1 MKNLFTKL
9 TLLALFTF
17 CLESYNIAAP
27 VNSFIS
33 SVSPG
38 INSVNAGRSENIV
51 IYFSQDMDPAT
62 INSTGIL
69 VSGYES
75 GMLTTNIVYNAA
87 SKTAIIDPT
96 ADFKTGELINV
107 SINSIV
113 KTNLNV
119 NIDPVTYLFNVASPR
134 GDGNF
139 TSIPVS
145 QSNLK
150 PADILSGDFDND
162 GATDLMTFNKES
174 HTAAFLKNNGSGV
187 FNLNSSFIIDPE
199 EIKSFSSA
207 DYDKDGDLDL
217 AFVIGVYGLFDF
229 KIFLNNG
236 NGTFTGGFRDHIY
249 TSGRVG
255 TSQMKSFDIDN
266 DGDIDLLPLSND
278 RFSGMVSILI
288 NNGNAEFIP
297 PGRLIYPPVCSASYP
312 IFGELN
318 SFAIADVN
326 NDGDLDALL
335 ASYHGEFDEGCNC
348 TVECRT
354 ITIMSNNG
362 HGIFS
367 FYSSYDLPASNY
379 GIICTGDFNNDGYA
393 DIMCKGLL
401 MKNNGDGNFTFFP
414 SSIYAGNGITG
425 DFDSDGDLDI
435 VTLEGNSIMLYKNI
449 GDGTFS
455 APVNFGTGLSPVA
468 LCSGNFDADC
478 DLDIATCNSES
489 NDVTAL
495 FNSSG
500 NLLSGP
506 DLITANSEN
515 TLYTIQDRG
524 GYWEILNHPPCNAVI
539 NGSNQNQT
547 VYVNAGSNPGS
558 FILYH
563 HSLDDCG
570 WQTGNKAVYVDDP
583 LPVEL
588 SAFVSAVNGNNVKLN
603 WTTVSEMNNS
613 GFDIERR
620 DARSETQ
627 DVWNKISF
635 INGHG
640 TTTSPNNFEFT
651 DRNLPS
657 GKYNYRLKQIDFNG
671 NFNYHNLSDEVV
683 IGVPDKFLLSQN
695 YPNPFNPV
703 TNLEFGISNLEFV
716 SLKVYNSLGKEVVVL
731 VNEIKPAGR
740 YEVTFDGSNL
750 ASGVY
755 YYKIAAGNFTAV
767 KRMILLK

>member
-1 MKNLFTKL
+1 
-9 TLLALFTF
+9 
-17 CLESYNIAAP
+17 
-27 VNSFIS
+27 
-33 SVSPG
+33 
-38 INSVNAGRSENIV
+38 
-51 IYFSQDMDPAT
+51 
-62 INSTGIL
+62 
-69 VSGYES
+69 
-75 GMLTTNIVYNAA
+75 
-87 SKTAIIDPT
+87 
-96 ADFKTGELINV
+96 
-107 SINSIV
+107 
-113 KTNLNV
+113 
-119 NIDPVTYLFNVASPR
+119 
-134 GDGNF
+134 
-139 TSIPVS
+139 
-145 QSNLK
+145 
-150 PADILSGDFDND
+150 
-162 GATDLMTFNKES
+162 
-174 HTAAFLKNNGSGV
+174 
-187 FNLNSSFIIDPE
+187 
-199 EIKSFSSA
+199 
-207 DYDKDGDLDL
+207 
-217 AFVIGVYGLFDF
+217 
-229 KIFLNNG
+229 
-236 NGTFTGGFRDHIY
+236 
-249 TSGRVG
+249 
-255 TSQMKSFDIDN
+255 
-266 DGDIDLLPLSND
+266 
-278 RFSGMVSILI
+278 MVSILI

-335 ASYHGEFDEGCNC
+335 VSYHGEFDEGCNC

-367 FYSSYDLPASNY
+367 FNSSYDLPASNY

-435 VTLEGNSIMLYKNI
+435 ATLEGNSVMLYKNI

-455 APVNFGTGLSPVA
+455 APVNFCTGLSPVA
-468 LCSGNFDADC
+468 LCSGNFDGDC

-495 FNSSG
+495 FNSSD

-515 TLYTIQDRG
+515 TLYTIQDQG

-563 HSLDDCG
+563 HALDDCG
-570 WQTGNKAVYVDDP
+570 WETGNKAVYVDNP

-603 WTTVSEMNNS
+603 WTTASEVNNS

-620 DARSETQ
+620 
-627 DVWNKISF
+627 SF
-635 INGHG
+635 NYQLSMFNDQWDMLGSVQGHG
-640 TTTSPNNFEFT
+640 TTTSPNDYEFT
-651 DRNLPS
+651 DKNISS

-671 NFNYHNLSDEVV
+671 NFEYHNLSDEVV
-683 IGVPDKFLLSQN
+683 IGVPDKFELSQN
-695 YPNPFNPV
+695 YPNPFNPTTVISYSLSENSFV
-703 TNLEFGISNLEFV
+703 T
-716 SLKVYNSLGKEVVVL
+716 LKVYDVIGNEVATLVSEKQNSGIYNYQFST
-731 VNEIKPAGR
+731 VN
-740 YEVTFDGSNL
+740 YQLS
-750 ASGVY
+750 SGVY
-755 YYKIAAGNFTAV
+755 FYKIEAGSFAAV
-767 KRMILLK
+767 KRMILIK